1 LPQPRRRNPSPLV
14 LAGGASA
21 FLAVV
26 VGAWW
31 LTSRASADARKA
43 RRLSPLAT
51 FKPQKPNLQQM
62 TAASTGIRPYRSST
76 SVPDT
81 SNEET
86 STSGSLAIRRGA
98 TA

>member
-1 LPQPRRRNPSPLV
+1 MPQPRRRNPSPLV

-31 LTSRASADARKA
+31 WTRRSSTDARKE
-43 RRLSPLAT
+43 RLLAPLAT

-62 TAASTGIRPYRSST
+62 AAAATGIHPYRSST

-81 SNEET
+81 SDEET
-86 STSGSLAIRRGA
+86 STSGGFAIRRGA
-98 TA
+98 TV